1 MKEDPGFFFWG
12 VGILVFL
19 DKDFKTA
26 FINIFM
32 DSKEKMYIKKKQ
44 MGNLSTYIKLFFKN
58 QLEVLE
64 LKKKRKNV
72 TEILS
77 IN

>member
-1 MKEDPGFFFWG
+1 
-12 VGILVFL
+12 
-19 DKDFKTA
+19 
-26 FINIFM
+26 M